1 LGEEAIAMAEA
12 IIAVLPD
19 PADWNVVRLGLGRD
33 GIDIHVVASAREAV
47 KLMET
52 ESISVVLY
60 DADNGQPWRD
70 ALPQFLTTRP
80 GSRVILLAKSANR
93 QTWFD
98 LFDTGG
104 FDMLLRPFRPVE
116 LRGIVRL
123 ALSPPKFFCAAA

>member
-1 LGEEAIAMAEA
+1 MSEA

-19 PADWNVVRLGLGRD
+19 PADWNVVRMGLGRD
-33 GIDIHVVASAREAV
+33 GIDIRVVSSTPEAL
-47 KLMET
+47 KLMAD

-70 ALPQFLTTRP
+70 ALPQFLSTKP
-80 GSRVILLAKSANR
+80 GSRVVLLAKSANR
-93 QTWFD
+93 QAWFD
-98 LFDTGG
+98 LFDSGG
-104 FDMLLRPFRPVE
+104 FDMLLRPFRPME